1 MKNQLSI
8 IGDDIGSNLLE
19 RKIVDK
25 TKTTTYKIISKDVR
39 EFHFIIPYDERVE
52 LGQIFSIKD
61 YSVKD
66 DEITFLARVTDIQH
80 DSNYDGKW
88 DTTLKGTAFYDED
101 QIFNR
106 VVAEPLGCITFNKK
120 MGKRVQKIKDNP
132 LKVL

>member
-120 MGKRVQKIKDNP
+120 MGKKSSKIKDNP

>member
-66 DEITFLARVTDIQH
+66 DQITFLARVTDIQH

-106 VVAEPLGCITFNKK
+106 VVPSRLDA
-120 MGKRVQKIKDNP
+120 
-132 LKVL
+132 